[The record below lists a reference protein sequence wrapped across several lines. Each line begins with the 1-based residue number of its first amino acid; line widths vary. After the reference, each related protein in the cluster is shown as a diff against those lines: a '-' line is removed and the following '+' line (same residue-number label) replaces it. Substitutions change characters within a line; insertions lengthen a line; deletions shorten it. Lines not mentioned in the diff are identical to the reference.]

1 MSIPSVGLNV
11 VWITITTGASPQRSD
26 HVHDATVIRCVR
38 MYICVMYTL
47 ELVYTPEFVYTLGLV
62 RSRGEP
68 ALYSA
73 YTWKRRQ
80 MFEGSG
86 RWLVRHTEG
95 SRGCLKVRHTTVEK
109 AVTVV

>member
-11 VWITITTGASPQRSD
+11 VWITITTGASPQRRD

-38 MYICVMYTL
+38 VYICVVYTL
-47 ELVYTPEFVYTLGLV
+47 ELVYTPELVYTLGLV

-73 YTWKRRQ
+73 YTWKSRQ

-86 RWLVRHTEG
+86 RWLVRHT
-95 SRGCLKVRHTTVEK
+95 CLNF
-109 AVTVV
+109 